1 MPHNILIT
9 GGSGYL
15 GGTLLARWAAAD
27 LPPHGKLYALVRTE
41 QQADAVR
48 ARYGALPLTF
58 DPYDEAAVRRG
69 VVDNEITVIYH
80 LIDAFK
86 SDSQLY
92 MIRALAE
99 VKKATGQTVHFLHTS
114 GAKIFSSHAGAP
126 HDRDL
131 RDDDPDLYQIQ
142 KEQKAPLTVM
152 QTPVMTNNTVIEQCE
167 LHGVKSYIF
176 VPCIV
181 YGRGEGFGNVIS
193 IQTVA
198 IVKAAKALR
207 RVYRTDEGRPTWP
220 VCHVIDNT
228 NLYLDIL
235 RRILLGGDG
244 GGEGQLRSGRNGYY
258 LAASGSVAWDDLY
271 AAMAAALAKRGDG
284 FVDDAR
290 VETADRA
297 ALEKMGEALGC
308 PADIVPVQLG
318 GNCTFTAKHGEEIG
332 WRPTHKPGH
341 ILEAAEDEVAL
352 ILENL
357 EE

>member
-1 MPHNILIT
+1 MSHNILIT

-27 LPPHGKLYALVRTE
+27 LPPYGKLYALVRTE
-41 QQADAVR
+41 QQAEAVKQQ
-48 ARYGALPLTF
+48 YGAEPLTF
-58 DPYDEAAVRRG
+58 NPYDEAAVFRG
-69 VVDNEITVIYH
+69 VVDNQITVIYH

-86 SDSQLY
+86 SDSQVY
-92 MIRALAE
+92 MIKALAE
-99 VKKATGQTVHFLHTS
+99 VKRTTGQTVHFLHTS
-114 GAKIFSSHAGAP
+114 GAKIFSNHAGAP
-126 HDRDL
+126 HDREL
-131 RDDDPDLYQIQ
+131 RDNDPELYKTQ
-142 KEQKAPLTVM
+142 KQQKAPHALM
-152 QTPVMTNNTVIEQCE
+152 QTPVETNNTVIEQCE

-181 YGRGEGFGNVIS
+181 YGKGEGFGNIIS

-220 VCHVIDNT
+220 VCHVLDNT
-228 NLYLDIL
+228 NLYLDIT
-235 RRILLGGDG
+235 RRILKGDDSLG
-244 GGEGQLRSGRNGYY
+244 SGRNGYY

-271 AAMAAALAKRGDG
+271 AAMAAALAKRDDSII
-284 FVDDAR
+284 DDAR
-290 VETADRA
+290 IEKADGA
-297 ALEKMGEALGC
+297 ALEKMGKALGC
-308 PADIVPVQLG
+308 PAELVSLHLG

-332 WRPTHKPGH
+332 WKPNHKPGH

-357 EE
+357 KE